1 MKRFLGKKQLMMVAL
16 VAALGV
22 AVALN
27 VYLTDG
33 PALTA
38 GTGQSSEEEPPEENL
53 GDATF
58 VGTGV
63 SDPKQEES
71 APQSENIHY
80 FDQARE
86 NRAAAREEALGI
98 IQEVLDNAQTAAEDK
113 SAASL
118 RATAIAE
125 DVLRES
131 NIENLILAKGF
142 ADCVVFIEED
152 CCRVVVQSEALQQQ
166 ESLQILEIVLS
177 QTAIPADRVQV
188 MASKA

>member
-33 PALTA
+33 PSLTA
-38 GTGQSSEEEPPEENL
+38 GTGQSSEEDSREENL

-63 SDPKQEES
+63 SEPQKEES
-71 APQSENIHY
+71 SSPSENVNY

-86 NRAAAREEALGI
+86 NRAAAREEALEI
-98 IQEVLDNAQTAAEDK
+98 IQELLDNAQVSAEDK
-113 SAASL
+113 TAATL
-118 RATAIAE
+118 RATTIAE

-142 ADCVVFIEED
+142 ADCVVFIEEES
-152 CCRVVVQSEALQQQ
+152 CRVVVQSEALQQQ
-166 ESLQILEIVLS
+166 ESLQIMEIVLS
-177 QTAIPADRVQV
+177 QSAVPADRVQV